1 MKNLEFAINME
12 LEGEQFYRSQAA
24 LHKGS
29 GLEVVCLL
37 LAEDEKRHADIL
49 KAKLDQT
56 DWSFDDEHTLIKEAG
71 IFHDI
76 DDLRSEIRTIPTQKD
91 FYMEAAK
98 KEKQSIDLYKDCL
111 AQAKNENDID
121 LFSYLINQEEHH
133 FDMLDDLTGLLTHA
147 EEWVEDAEFGL
158 RKEEY

>member
-24 LHKGS
+24 LHKGT
-29 GLEVVCLL
+29 GLEVVCLI
-37 LAEDEKRHADIL
+37 LAEDERRHADIL
-49 KAKLDQT
+49 TAKLDQT
-56 DWSFDDEHTLIKEAG
+56 DWTFDDEHTLVREAG
-71 IFHDI
+71 IFHNI
-76 DDLRSEIRTIPTQKD
+76 DDLKSEIRTIPTQKD

-111 AQAKNENDID
+111 DQAKNESDID
-121 LFSYLINQEEHH
+121 LFNYLINQEEHH
-133 FDMLDDLTGLLTHA
+133 FDMLDDLTGMLTHA